1 MEENKRKIGHLLK
14 GPKRMEGESFE
25 KYKIRRRAEEQMV
38 KQYLRGELIPNN
50 NVVVNKDGRIW
61 GVDDNGKTKK

>member
-1 MEENKRKIGHLLK
+1 MEKNKRKIGHLLK

-38 KQYLRGELIPNN
+38 KQYLRGTL
-50 NVVVNKDGRIW
+50 V
-61 GVDDNGKTKK
+61 GVDNGKTKK

>member
-1 MEENKRKIGHLLK
+1 MEKNKRKIGHLLK

-25 KYKIRRRAEEQMV
+25 KYKIRRRAEEEMV